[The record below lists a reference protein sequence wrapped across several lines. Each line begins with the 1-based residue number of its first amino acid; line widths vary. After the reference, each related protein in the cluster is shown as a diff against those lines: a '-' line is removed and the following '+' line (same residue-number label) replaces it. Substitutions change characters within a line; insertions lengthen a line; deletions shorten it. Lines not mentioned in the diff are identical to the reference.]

1 MIHAPL
7 VVAWCDDLFLQGHQL
22 ARWITDYVDLEESL
36 AMGSVAQEHLAHAA
50 ALLGACEMSDDER
63 DAHVYERPAA
73 QWFPSALSFLPRQ
86 DWPATVAHALLLNQG
101 LLVLR
106 GHVQLPDKPR
116 VQQLAEIIRAEQD
129 LHARHWARWVRVFAS
144 DPALAEEFTD
154 RLNTAAGLAV
164 DLFGFPLGDDG
175 PDALVGNTA
184 PAAMQREWAAA
195 TSAVL
200 EEGGIAAPALPDTP
214 QARLPGDTREALAHV
229 ISELRWARGPGGS
242 NRYEVYR

>member
-50 ALLGACEMSDDER
+50 ALLGACEMNEYER
-63 DAHVYERPAA
+63 DAHVYERPAD

-86 DWPATVAHALLLNQG
+86 DWPATVAHALFLNQG

-106 GHVQLPDKPR
+106 SHVQLPDKPR

-144 DPALAEEFTD
+144 DPELADEFGD
-154 RLNTAAGLAV
+154 RVAKAAGMAV
-164 DLFGFPLGDDG
+164 DLFGFPAGVDG
-175 PDALVGNTA
+175 PDALVGDTD
-184 PAAMQREWAAA
+184 PADMQREWAKA
-195 TSAVL
+195 TTCVL
-200 EEGGIAAPALPDTP
+200 EEAGITAPDLPDTP
-214 QARLPGDTREALAHV
+214 QPRQPGDTREPLTQVLA
-229 ISELRWARGPGGS
+229 ELRWARGPGGA